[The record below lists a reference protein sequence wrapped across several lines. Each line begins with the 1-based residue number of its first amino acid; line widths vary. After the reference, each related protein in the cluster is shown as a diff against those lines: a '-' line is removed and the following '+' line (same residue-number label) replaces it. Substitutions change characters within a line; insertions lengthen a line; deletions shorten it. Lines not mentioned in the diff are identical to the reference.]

1 MKVKKLS
8 LLAIFISLSVVG
20 AMIKV
25 PAPISSVALDL
36 LPALVGVVVLGRN
49 AGSLVAC
56 LGHLLSAL
64 FGGMPLGPF
73 HMLIA
78 FEMAL
83 LVYGFGYIYQKG
95 KRILAAIFL
104 VIGNTFV
111 ASLPFL
117 FIIGIGFYVGMIP
130 SLFIGS
136 VINAA
141 LAIILAPSVETY
153 FVKRLHI

>member
-1 MKVKKLS
+1 MNVKKIS

-25 PAPISSVALDL
+25 PAPVSSVALDL

-49 AGSLVAC
+49 AGALIAC
-56 LGHLLSAL
+56 LGHLLSAF

-73 HMLIA
+73 HILIA
-78 FEMAL
+78 LEMGL
-83 LVYGFGYIYQKG
+83 LVYGFGYIYHKG
-95 KRILAAIFL
+95 KRILAAILF

-117 FIIGIGFYVGMIP
+117 FIMGIGFYVGIIP

-136 VINAA
+136 VINTA
-141 LAIILAPSVETY
+141 LAIMLIPSIHTY
-153 FVKRLHI
+153 FTRRLHI